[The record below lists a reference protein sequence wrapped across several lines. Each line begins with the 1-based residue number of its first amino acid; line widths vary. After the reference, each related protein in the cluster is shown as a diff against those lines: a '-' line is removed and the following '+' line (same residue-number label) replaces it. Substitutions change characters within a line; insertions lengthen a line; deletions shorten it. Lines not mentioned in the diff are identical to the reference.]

1 MYLATCN
8 SNTAPAT
15 TFHDIDN
22 REGPAEGRVRV
33 AASHDMRFF
42 CGAKKYRMTCTVF
55 IVRIVLRAPPPTRHV

>member
-22 REGPAEGRVRV
+22 REGPAVCVSPLRTD
-33 AASHDMRFF
+33 AFF
-42 CGAKKYRMTCTVF
+42 LWGEKYRMTCTVF